1 MLKEKEQQDADKS
14 GIHFTPATLS
24 FYGELKIKWIGIFA
38 RYTPQSMFEKG
49 LGPNV
54 QTLTVGLSFF

>member
-1 MLKEKEQQDADKS
+1 MPTKVAY
-14 GIHFTPATLS
+14 I